1 MGAPADLPSG
11 VLQPHSGA
19 AAAGSRAERT
29 QANAPTSLPDDAPSP
44 WSETP
49 DDSCARTETGSERAV
64 DRSAS
69 ASSTR
74 AAPTS
79 NTSRREAGS
88 VDADRDA
95 DAHEDFASVLA
106 ASSPADAISTVPT
119 PLPTAAATDQADEA
133 APPPTELPAQFLAL
147 LSGNWELHAGA
158 NGAATNAESRA
169 AAAASPASLSAA
181 IPRANATA
189 APASLL
195 TATVTATQPN
205 GAAANTEPGAAA
217 AALPAP
223 SPVAIPLA
231 AGPPLATTVAAASA
245 DAKAPAIPATLAA
258 SGIAYAGRDTVK
270 PGGDAAAPV
279 DAVSADSFSLA
290 ATTPAPAPLRATL
303 SALTPPVPL
312 ALPTDPDAGF
322 DDGFGTRI
330 AWMAEQR
337 LGHAQIRLNPEH
349 VGPIEVRVQLDGDR
363 VSAQF
368 SSAHAEVRQAIEAS
382 LPRLRDMLGQHGLQ
396 LGQADVGQGGTG
408 RGGDRGNS
416 QGGDRPNGSKEG
428 LQPLPASF
436 RGNRRLLDEYA

>member
-1 MGAPADLPSG
+1 D
-11 VLQPHSGA
+11 
-19 AAAGSRAERT
+19 
-29 QANAPTSLPDDAPSP
+29 
-44 WSETP
+44 
-49 DDSCARTETGSERAV
+49 
-64 DRSAS
+64 
-69 ASSTR
+69 
-74 AAPTS
+74 
-79 NTSRREAGS
+79 
-88 VDADRDA
+88 
-95 DAHEDFASVLA
+95 
-106 ASSPADAISTVPT
+106 
-119 PLPTAAATDQADEA
+119 
-133 APPPTELPAQFLAL
+133 
-147 LSGNWELHAGA
+147 
-158 NGAATNAESRA
+158 
-169 AAAASPASLSAA
+169 
-181 IPRANATA
+181 
-189 APASLL
+189 
-195 TATVTATQPN
+195 
-205 GAAANTEPGAAA
+205 
-217 AALPAP
+217 
-223 SPVAIPLA
+223 
-231 AGPPLATTVAAASA
+231 
-245 DAKAPAIPATLAA
+245 